1 MLKIALAQI
10 NPIVGGL
17 DNNVAKIK
25 TYIKKA
31 LEQKVDL
38 VIFPEL
44 AIVGYPPKDILF
56 NKNFKRNLLDKLNE
70 LIDFSK
76 NYDIGIVLGSPYYEK
91 NKIFNSALL
100 IYNGSL
106 ERRDKTLLPNYDVFD
121 EKRYFSSAKFNTPVI
136 FKGYKIALTVCED
149 IWNDEEFWGY
159 KLYERDP
166 LRDLVKD
173 NIDFIIN
180 ISASPYHYGKKKLRL
195 DMMRHLAFKY
205 RKKLIYVN
213 QIGGNDD
220 LIFDGTSVFINEV
233 GEVIKL
239 GKSFEEDLIIF
250 DIEDDNEEYENHIK
264 EDISFVYNA
273 LVLGIRDYFKK
284 NNLKKAV
291 VGISGGIDSAV
302 VACLA
307 TKALGKENVLGVF
320 MPTRYSSKESM
331 EDAKGLAHNLGI
343 ELRILDIDKVFSNF
357 LEIFNGGN
365 FTLKDV
371 AEENLQARIRGIVL
385 MFIAN
390 REDGIVLNTG
400 NKSEIAMGYC
410 TLYGDMVGAL
420 SVIGD
425 LRKNRVY
432 ELAKYINREEEI
444 IPKRILV
451 KAPSAELRPNQKDE
465 DSLPPYRILDRIIED
480 YIENGLSIEEIVEKG
495 YEESFVRDVIERIE
509 RNEYKRKQA
518 PIILKITP
526 KAFGT
531 GRRFPIVKGK
541 FL

>member
-420 SVIGD
+420 SAIGD
-425 LRKNRVY
+425 LRKNMVY